1 MPSQYKIINLVTIVF
16 ALNYYKWVILAT
28 VLNGIPIFSGDVCDA
43 GLIRNYVNRGGN
55 PHIYLY
61 NIFAKPVSN
70 SYSFLA
76 CAVQNDDK
84 EIVSKLI
91 NQGVSVNQKD
101 QEGDTPLHFVK
112 SIAMAKFLLDK
123 GANINAQGEYR
134 YSPLHLVKSP
144 DLAKYLI
151 ERGADVN
158 AKDLGDTKPE
168 WSKYFKAQ

>member
-1 MPSQYKIINLVTIVF
+1 MTSKYKILCLLLNLFT
-16 ALNYYKWVILAT
+16 LNYYKWVILGT
-28 VLNGIPIFSGDVCDA
+28 VLKGIPILSGNVCDA

-61 NIFAKPVSN
+61 NIFQKPVSN

-91 NQGVSVNQKD
+91 DQGVSVNQKD

-123 GANINAQGEYR
+123 GANINAQGETR
-134 YSPLHLVKSP
+134 YTPLDLVKSP

-158 AKDLGDTKPE
+158 AKD
-168 WSKYFKAQ
+168 